1 MEDTLYLTLNI
12 KDIFSVPEALQKL
25 VDGEVINGY
34 KCDGC
39 KKTVD
44 VSKRTLITETPNV
57 LIVHL

>member
-1 MEDTLYLTLNI
+1 MIE
-12 KDIFSVPEALQKL
+12 
-25 VDGEVINGY
+25 GEVINDY